1 MKEKKEPSKVKL
13 KEVELLKSLIT
24 KYKTVGL
31 LDINN
36 LPSPQLQSM
45 RKKMEGEIRVTK
57 KRLLRIV
64 LKEMDKGLEKLGV
77 CLDDIVPT
85 LILTNDSSF
94 KLAKFLRQNKIQVPA
109 KAGQIA
115 PKDLIVT
122 AGPTALPPGPI
133 IGELGAAGIKASVE
147 GGKVTVR
154 EDSVVVKEG
163 EEIKGNV
170 ADILGKLG
178 VKPMEIGLN
187 LVATFEDGSLLKRDI
202 LEVDDKVYMDKLKAI
217 VNSAINLS
225 VKIGYVTKDNVQLV
239 LRKAQSELL
248 ALDKIVNEGRD
259 KVKKDLAQGD
269 KEANLL
275 EKALPKVEEKKE
287 EAPKEEEKEESS
299 GEKPEEKKE
308 ESKDNIQGGN

>member
-94 KLAKFLRQNKIQVPA
+94 KLAKFLRQNKI
-109 KAGQIA
+109 
-115 PKDLIVT
+115 
-122 AGPTALPPGPI
+122 
-133 IGELGAAGIKASVE
+133 
-147 GGKVTVR
+147 
-154 EDSVVVKEG
+154 
-163 EEIKGNV
+163 
-170 ADILGKLG
+170 
-178 VKPMEIGLN
+178 
-187 LVATFEDGSLLKRDI
+187 
-202 LEVDDKVYMDKLKAI
+202 
-217 VNSAINLS
+217 
-225 VKIGYVTKDNVQLV
+225 
-239 LRKAQSELL
+239 
-248 ALDKIVNEGRD
+248 
-259 KVKKDLAQGD
+259 
-269 KEANLL
+269 
-275 EKALPKVEEKKE
+275 
-287 EAPKEEEKEESS
+287 
-299 GEKPEEKKE
+299 
-308 ESKDNIQGGN
+308 

>member
-202 LEVDDKVYMDKLKAI
+202 LEVDDKVYMDKLKEI